1 MRRMTMLRFALSSLA
16 AILLAACGGTSAKH
30 RPPPATGP
38 MAAALPESG
47 PTLVDDESRRA
58 DSEEPPAGIALM
70 DAPRVVVS
78 VPPWQATPP
87 QRDARKAPR
96 LVKLSSKKASPT
108 RNTAPVFDP
117 SQPFFIAPADKGR
130 VPPGART
137 DIPTAYADT
146 NLGAIIPD
154 QATSSP
160 LILIYG
166 GRYVAIVR
174 GDEAERV
181 FDLETFRHPPKV
193 DPKQKDF
200 AVEDA
205 TYAQER
211 DGVLYVCNGGG
222 SYAREVYGKKGFL
235 SALDATTG
243 ELRWRSAP
251 LTCSATFAIADD
263 YLVTGYGF
271 TGEPDFLFLVR
282 RSDGAI
288 VQKLPIDSGPD
299 TIGLSGNHVHVES
312 YGSVTELE
320 LR

>member
-1 MRRMTMLRFALSSLA
+1 MTVLRVALSSLA
-16 AILLAACGGTSAKH
+16 SILLSACAGTPAKH
-30 RPPPATGP
+30 RPPPATGTMSVVP
-38 MAAALPESG
+38 PESG
-47 PTLVDDESRRA
+47 PTLVDDEGRRA
-58 DSEEPPAGIALM
+58 EPEEAPAGIALM

-78 VPPWQATPP
+78 VPPWQATPS

-96 LVKLSSKKASPT
+96 LVKVSSKKASPT

-117 SQPFFIAPADKGR
+117 NQPFFIAPVEKGKL
-130 VPPGART
+130 PAGART
-137 DIPTAYADT
+137 DIPTTYADA

-166 GRYVAIVR
+166 GRYVAVVR

-200 AVEDA
+200 SAEDA
-205 TYAQER
+205 TYAQQR

-222 SYAREVYGKKGFL
+222 SYARDVYGKKGFL
-235 SALDATTG
+235 SAMDATTG

-251 LTCSATFAIADD
+251 LTCSATFAMADD

-271 TGEPDFLFLVR
+271 TGEPDFVFLVR

-288 VQKLPIDSGPD
+288 VQKVPIESGPD
-299 TIGLSGNHVHVES
+299 KIELSGNHVHVES